1 MTPFGEIMRQMRKE
15 RGISQKEMAAAI
27 GVSPAY
33 LSALEHGNRGAPS
46 FDFVQRVAGF
56 FGVIWDDA
64 ETLIDVA
71 AASHPRV
78 VVDTSGLD
86 AQFTLFA
93 NRLAREV
100 RDLNK
105 ADLAEILRIMDEAQQ
120 RKKQPHNP

>member
-1 MTPFGEIMRQMRKE
+1 MTPFGEMMRRMRRE
-15 RGISQKEMAAAI
+15 RGISQKQMAQAI

-64 ETLIDVA
+64 EELMNIA
-71 AASHPRV
+71 ARSHPRI

-86 AQFTLFA
+86 AEFTMFA
-93 NRLAREV
+93 NRLSEEMRHLTREELKEMVSVLDKARG
-100 RDLNK
+100 
-105 ADLAEILRIMDEAQQ
+105 
-120 RKKQPHNP
+120 RKKAALES